1 MKNETKLT
9 AANLAH
15 IQSIRAEYLF
25 EFTSK
30 QQWINKAQSW
40 FEPYLSKAEKTVCL
54 DTGGNV
60 LTTGKDFADAEIIK
74 TYPVKVY
81 RLVRVSEVV
90 QNLVDDVFHS
100 E

>member
-1 MKNETKLT
+1 MS
-9 AANLAH
+9 H

-25 EFTSK
+25 EFKSK
-30 QQWINKAQSW
+30 QECINKAQIW
-40 FEPYLSKAEKTVCL
+40 FAPYSSKAEKIICL
-54 DTGGNV
+54 DKGGNV
-60 LTTGKDFADAEIIK
+60 LTTGKDFADAEIIQ

>member
-1 MKNETKLT
+1 MS
-9 AANLAH
+9 H

-25 EFTSK
+25 EFASK

-40 FEPYLSKAEKTVCL
+40 FAPYLSKAEKTICL
-54 DTGGNV
+54 DKAGNV
-60 LTTGKDFADAEIIK
+60 LTTGKDFADAEIIQ

-81 RLVRVSEVV
+81 RLVRVSEVF